1 MSAIDV
7 LLARYSRDV
16 GLFWDRNLAA
26 PERVWFVHYEAE
38 QERRMRLRLA
48 DFETATKNAGRGWIA
63 VDLTDEFAR
72 WMGSHEYRDA
82 YFQDPDAMDLALAE
96 FEGSVIDR
104 VRGILSGPEAD
115 ENTVVAIHGVLSLF
129 GLMRTSK
136 LVESVA
142 PSARGLLLV
151 FFPGERD
158 GSNFRFLGVR
168 DGWNYRAYSITA
180 DGE

>member
-1 MSAIDV
+1 MSSIDV
-7 LLARYSRDV
+7 LLAKYSRDV
-16 GLFWDRNLAA
+16 GLFWDHTLAG
-26 PERVWFVHYEAE
+26 PQRVWFIHYEAE

-48 DFETATKNAGRGWIA
+48 DFETATKAAGRGWIG
-63 VDLTDEFAR
+63 VDLTDEFAK

-82 YFQDPDAMDLALAE
+82 YFEDPYAMELALAD
-96 FEGSVIDR
+96 FRTSVADR
-104 VRGILSGPEAD
+104 VRSILTSPEAD

-129 GLMRTSK
+129 GLMRTSA
-136 LVESVA
+136 LVEAVA
-142 PSARGLLLV
+142 PAARGLLLV

-158 GSNFRFLGVR
+158 GNNFRFLGVR